1 MGKLEQV
8 SKQILA
14 YLLNDFQERELNA
27 ESLHRDYVGVF
38 FDDLKRKCF
47 EIDNT
52 TTTVD
57 FDLAL
62 KDLEDEEL
70 VSTGPRVP
78 YENSPNSMLVMTGL
92 RSKREYL
99 YLTAKGYKAAR

>member
-27 ESLHRDYVGVF
+27 ESLHGDYVGIS

-62 KDLEDEEL
+62 KDLEDEKL
-70 VSTGPRVP
+70 ISTGPRVP
-78 YENSPNSMLVMTGL
+78 YDSSNSMLVMTGL